1 MKYYIAT
8 KACDQVF
15 DPDEIFETC
24 QDYVKKTVSPHIVK
38 QIKKLGKQVVKA
50 YPSPIIDGQKTKP
63 LYLRID
69 FGCCQGNTLDTSK
82 YFLNEIEYAGCG
94 LFTELKNVLH
104 HWRDG
109 YYQKAMELYN
119 NK

>member
-1 MKYYIAT
+1 MVRWLKKFINDT
-8 KACDQVF
+8 KEFQTY
-15 DPDEIFETC
+15 DEIPEKIDQSLITKL
-24 QDYVKKTVSPHIVK
+24 KKI
-38 QIKKLGKQVVKA
+38 GKQVIQLLPKDPTGV
-50 YPSPIIDGQKTKP
+50 PF
-63 LYLRID
+63 LLRID

-109 YYQKAMELYN
+109 YYQKAMELF
-119 NK
+119 KQKK